1 MGRVKI
7 EDPSEDVE
15 LLVHNSQSVGYGGV
29 TEDLSQ
35 GDGGPTVITIFFCA
49 ALLCG
54 SHLASIRASFAPKTS
69 QFDEFPDSQ
78 SRGPLSGLFE

>member
-29 TEDLSQ
+29 AVDLSQ
-35 GDGGPTVITIFFCA
+35 RDGGPTVMTNFVSV
-49 ALLCG
+49 LCG

-69 QFDEFPDSQ
+69 QFNEFPDSQ